1 MTFKVFGKKINT
13 VTIFSL
19 SLLVLL
25 LFCLFYGCTICR
37 EGNRNMNDD
46 DDDDECLAKNICG
59 GEIIKTVHNAT
70 GSDIS
75 DKQTQLLYNTE
86 CQRLVDSCRDKE
98 VNYVPPKS
106 K

>member
-46 DDDDECLAKNICG
+46 DECLAKNICG

-75 DKQTQLLYNTE
+75 DKQTQILYNGMSETG
-86 CQRLVDSCRDKE
+86 R
-98 VNYVPPKS
+98 
-106 K
+106 